1 MEFLEK
7 IKYKIQQRK
16 AERQAKELALE
27 LYQLIDFY
35 VINDMFNNNNHKTN
49 FKNNEIIQ
57 ALLEEMYEVLEGKY
71 EREQ

>member
-1 MEFLEK
+1 MKFLER

-16 AERQAKELALE
+16 IDRQAKELALE

-35 VINDMFNNNNHKTN
+35 VVNDRFNNQNYRTS
-49 FKNNEIIQ
+49 FKNNEVIQ

>member
-1 MEFLEK
+1 MKFLER

-16 AERQAKELALE
+16 IERQAKELAIE

-35 VINDMFNNNNHKTN
+35 AINDKLNGRKYKTN

>member
-1 MEFLEK
+1 MKFLER

-16 AERQAKELALE
+16 IERQAKGLALE

-35 VINDMFNNNNHKTN
+35 AINDKLNGSKYKNN
-49 FKNNEIIQ
+49 FKNNEVIQ
-57 ALLEEMYEVLEGKY
+57 TLLEEMYEVLEGKY

>member
-1 MEFLEK
+1 MKFLER

-57 ALLEEMYEVLEGKY
+57 ALLEEMYQTLEGVY
-71 EREQ
+71 ENEK

>member
-1 MEFLEK
+1 MKFLER

-35 VINDMFNNNNHKTN
+35 VINDMFNNDNYKTN
-49 FKNNEIIQ
+49 FRNNEIIQ

-71 EREQ
+71 ERE

>member
-1 MEFLEK
+1 MKFLEK

-35 VINDMFNNNNHKTN
+35 VINDMFNNNNYKTN
-49 FKNNEIIQ
+49 FRNNEIIQ

-71 EREQ
+71 ERE

>member
-1 MEFLEK
+1 MKFLER

-16 AERQAKELALE
+16 IERQAKELAIE

-35 VINDMFNNNNHKTN
+35 AINDKLNGSKYKTN

>member
-35 VINDMFNNNNHKTN
+35 VINDMFNNNAHKTN

>member
-16 AERQAKELALE
+16 AKELALE

>member
-1 MEFLEK
+1 MKFLER
-7 IKYKIQQRK
+7 IKDRIKQRK
-16 AERQAKELALE
+16 IERQAKELALE

-35 VINDMFNNNNHKTN
+35 VINDRLNGSKYKNN
-49 FKNNEIIQ
+49 FRNNEIIQ

>member
-57 ALLEEMYEVLEGKY
+57 ALLKEMYEILEGKY

>member
-35 VINDMFNNNNHKTN
+35 VINDMFDNNAHKTN

>member
-1 MEFLEK
+1 MKFLER

-16 AERQAKELALE
+16 IERQAKELSIE

-35 VINDMFNNNNHKTN
+35 AINDKLNGCKYKTN

>member
-1 MEFLEK
+1 MKFLER

-16 AERQAKELALE
+16 IERQAKELALE
-27 LYQLIDFY
+27 LCQLIDFY
-35 VINDMFNNNNHKTN
+35 AINDKLNGRKYKTN
-49 FKNNEIIQ
+49 FKSNEIIQ

>member
-1 MEFLEK
+1 MKFLER

-16 AERQAKELALE
+16 IERQAKELAIE

-35 VINDMFNNNNHKTN
+35 AINDKLNGRKYKTN

-57 ALLEEMYEVLEGKY
+57 ALLEGMYEVLEGKY
-71 EREQ
+71 ER

>member
-1 MEFLEK
+1 MKFLER

-35 VINDMFNNNNHKTN
+35 VINDRFNNNNSKTN
-49 FKNNEIIQ
+49 FRNNEIIQ
-57 ALLEEMYEVLEGKY
+57 SLLEEMYKVLEGKY

>member
-1 MEFLEK
+1 MKFLER

-16 AERQAKELALE
+16 IERQAKKLAIE

-35 VINDMFNNNNHKTN
+35 AINDKLNGRKYKTN

>member
-35 VINDMFNNNNHKTN
+35 VINDRFNNQNYRTS
-49 FKNNEIIQ
+49 FK
-57 ALLEEMYEVLEGKY
+57 K
-71 EREQ
+71 